1 MLNLPLGQFQCA
13 NSNPGTFTESV
24 SANWK
29 VFVNPEQLNRG
40 LLVRYSVLFSNSA
53 TYGLLGFA
61 KPDTFQDDILR
72 LLLRCTEPVRIL
84 WGFTFIFTPF
94 LLFSCSVMSDALR
107 PHGLPHTRFPCP
119 SLPPVVAQT
128 QDRCVDDSI

>member
-40 LLVRYSVLFSNSA
+40 LLVRWQTLMEMQSRHGARASDADQQAYLVQRGESRVIPSSRGSM
-53 TYGLLGFA
+53 GLL
-61 KPDTFQDDILR
+61 
-72 LLLRCTEPVRIL
+72 
-84 WGFTFIFTPF
+84 
-94 LLFSCSVMSDALR
+94 SCEE
-107 PHGLPHTRFPCP
+107 
-119 SLPPVVAQT
+119 VA
-128 QDRCVDDSI
+128 